1 MTSRILTHVHKTEQ
15 TAEDVLVIR
24 TRVRRYFKRALAGVS
39 ITESLIELTGPTRFI
54 QLWRVCEMQREV
66 A

>member
-15 TAEDVLVIR
+15 TAEDLLVTR
-24 TRVRRYFKRALAGVS
+24 ARVRRYFKRAVARVP
-39 ITESLIELTGPTRFI
+39 ITKSLIKLTSLTRFI
-54 QLWRVCEMQREV
+54 QLWCVCKMQREV